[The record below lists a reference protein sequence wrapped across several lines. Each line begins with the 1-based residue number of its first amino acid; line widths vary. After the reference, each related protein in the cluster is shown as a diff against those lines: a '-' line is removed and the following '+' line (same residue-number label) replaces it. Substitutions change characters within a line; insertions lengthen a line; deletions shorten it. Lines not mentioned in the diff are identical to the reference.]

1 MTAADTHGALISA
14 LAGHLRSA
22 NHHGVA
28 SLLHPD
34 AVLTVD
40 GGPALG
46 AVVRSARGRR
56 ACAAELVRIMLREL
70 DPVIAEQ
77 EINGARGLVIR
88 ARGSVV
94 SVIVASTRGGLIDEL
109 WAVLNPEKLGRLSQ
123 PGQPPGRSS

>member
-22 NHHGVA
+22 NHLGVA

-34 AVLTVD
+34 VVLTVD
-40 GGPALG
+40 GGAAG
-46 AVVRSARGRR
+46 QGVARSTRGRR
-56 ACAAELVRIMLREL
+56 ACAAELMRIARREL

-77 EINGARGLVIR
+77 ELNGARGLVIR
-88 ARGSVV
+88 ANGSVV
-94 SVIVASTRGGLIDEL
+94 SVIVASTRGGLVDEL

-123 PGQPPGRSS
+123 PD